1 MVGYRELRL
10 LRRGER
16 DILGYIEHEGDA
28 AGVFQPVIFQCTGAS
43 FLLGASERNLRV
55 ADFELYVF
63 H

>member
-1 MVGYRELRL
+1 MVGYGELRL

-28 AGVFQPVIFQCTGAS
+28 AGVFQPVIFYGTGAS
-43 FLLGASERNLRV
+43 LLLGPSERNLGD